1 MTKKTKEQT
10 LKELK
15 AKLKTAHKAAQE
27 AYEEYI
33 NLKRLVDKELCVSN
47 LKLIG
52 RTYEYVAS
60 ESTPQEEKLSR
71 EYRIVTGITENNTAN
86 VFYIKEGPDGLID
99 CIHMNVDLP
108 FHSAWKRCSKKKWND
123 FLHKISDYILTYTQ

>member
-60 ESTPQEEKLSR
+60 KSTPPRR
-71 EYRIVTGITENNTAN
+71 EAIT
-86 VFYIKEGPDGLID
+86 
-99 CIHMNVDLP
+99 
-108 FHSAWKRCSKKKWND
+108 
-123 FLHKISDYILTYTQ
+123 